1 MKNEMT
7 AHTNCTFTYC
17 EFTII

>member
-7 AHTNCTFTYC
+7 ATG
-17 EFTII
+17 IMPW